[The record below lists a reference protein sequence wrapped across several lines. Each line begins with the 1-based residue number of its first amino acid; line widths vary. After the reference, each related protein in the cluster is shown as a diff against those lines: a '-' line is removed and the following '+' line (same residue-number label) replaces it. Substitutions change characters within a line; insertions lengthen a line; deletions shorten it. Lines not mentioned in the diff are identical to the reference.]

1 MYLAD
6 DVDSGSWMFVGFSRF
21 CFQFIW
27 FETRRARV
35 REEPLEPTNPIF
47 NRSIGTCGKKIRK
60 KTRCAPVSSNP
71 ILPVFVNLKQSA
83 VFAMWN
89 ACLN

>member
-1 MYLAD
+1 M
-6 DVDSGSWMFVGFSRF
+6 DVRRFFPFLFSI
-21 CFQFIW
+21 IW

-35 REEPLEPTNPIF
+35 RENPLEPTNPIF
-47 NRSIGTCGKKIRK
+47 NRSTGTCGKNNTVKMQCRPGSFNQI
-60 KTRCAPVSSNP
+60 
-71 ILPVFVNLKQSA
+71 IPVFVNLKQSA